1 MPHQTT
7 FLILLNLALYARKK
21 PKVEWTFIDNY
32 NIMFVL
38 TCINQSRTIF
48 LDCRGSCSKYSGNIA
63 WLQLESHPGFERYVF
78 FYPLELAL

>member
-38 TCINQSRTIF
+38 TNPGLFFWIVEVHVRSI
-48 LDCRGSCSKYSGNIA
+48 LEI
-63 WLQLESHPGFERYVF
+63 LQGFERYVF